1 MKSSSVQET
10 AVGSPWLEEVE
21 LFFGRGVMMRRL
33 AGLGGFALL
42 VILAPLVLDEIYHLE
57 LLFLCHY
64 YVMLACSWDLLTGF
78 TGNVNFGHAFF
89 VGGAG
94 FAGALLN
101 KHLGLGPWLTLP
113 AGALLAGLC
122 GLLVG
127 SFTLRLRGPYFAAV
141 TFCFAA
147 LLYKWIMIRHEI
159 FGGEEGLSGLDS
171 LTPSPLGNYYLSALL
186 MLGSV
191 SGLYF
196 LSLSPFGL
204 ALRSIGQNES
214 TSQASGIDTTRYK
227 IIAFVI
233 SAGVAGVAGA
243 MYGHAQMHVGP
254 EMAHDSL
261 SSLVLMMAV
270 VGGMGS
276 IIGPVIGAYLLTLV
290 NESLRFMG
298 ELRLLI
304 YSAAVVLV
312 ILFAPKGLL
321 DLSLRALRSLGLWRS
336 EPVCDRK
343 RGKMFRPT
351 DRDGR
356 ITGSRLEH
364 GR

>member
-1 MKSSSVQET
+1 MDSMLVKEST
-10 AVGSPWLEEVE
+10 VGRPSWEEVE
-21 LFFGRGVMMRRL
+21 SLFGRGVMVRRL
-33 AGLGGFALL
+33 AGLGVFGLL
-42 VILAPLVLDEIYHLE
+42 VMLAPLALDEIYHLE

-89 VGGAG
+89 IGGAG

-101 KHLGLGPWLTLP
+101 KHLGLGPWFTLP

-122 GLLVG
+122 GLIVG

-159 FGGEEGLSGLDS
+159 FGGEEGLSGLDW
-171 LTPSPLGNYYLSALL
+171 LTPTPLGNYYLSGLL

-191 SGLYF
+191 TGLYF
-196 LSLSPFGL
+196 LSRSSFGL

-214 TSQASGIDTTRYK
+214 TSQGSGIDTTRYK
-227 IIAFVI
+227 ITAFVI
-233 SAGVAGVAGA
+233 SASIAGLAGA

-304 YSAAVVLV
+304 YSSAVVLV

-321 DLSLRALRSLGLWRS
+321 DLIIRAGLCLGLMLR
-336 EPVCDRK
+336 
-343 RGKMFRPT
+343 RGRT
-351 DRDGR
+351 
-356 ITGSRLEH
+356 
-364 GR
+364 